1 MKKAHLP
8 SWVPV
13 QGDYSH
19 VVVEGLLLRL
29 VQVVAGEVS
38 DLAGGGGGVA
48 AFQGDIDYIV
58 TVLNFT
64 LVFVANY
71 DTVVS
76 LTFGHVQFRSET

>member
-8 SWVPV
+8 PWVPV

-38 DLAGGGGGVA
+38 DLAGGGGGVT
-48 AFQGDIDYIV
+48 AFQGYIDYIV

-64 LVFVANY
+64 FVFVSNY